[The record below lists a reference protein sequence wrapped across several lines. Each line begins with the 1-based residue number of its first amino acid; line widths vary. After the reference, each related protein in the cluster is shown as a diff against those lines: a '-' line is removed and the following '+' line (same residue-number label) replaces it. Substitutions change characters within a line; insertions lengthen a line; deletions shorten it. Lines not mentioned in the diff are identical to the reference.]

1 MPLVRISLIKGKSRE
16 YIHAISEGVHQA
28 MVDTYQVPDGDRF
41 QLINQHEPEDFIYDP
56 SYLGIQR
63 TDDAV
68 FIHITAGNWRNTAT
82 KKALYRA
89 IADRLSRDPGVR
101 PEDVQI
107 VISSNERDEWSL
119 GNGVASYLS

>member
-1 MPLVRISLIKGKSRE
+1 MPLVRISLLKGKSRD
-16 YIHAISEGVHQA
+16 YVSAISEGVHQA
-28 MVDTYQVPDGDRF
+28 MVETYQVPPGDRF
-41 QLINQHEPEDFIYDP
+41 QLIHQHERDEFVYDP

-63 TDDAV
+63 TDDGSV
-68 FIHITAGNWRNTAT
+68 HPHHAGNWRDTAA

-89 IADRLSRDPGVR
+89 IADRLAKDPGIR

-119 GNGVASYLS
+119 GNGVASYVE